1 MKIIIKSLSDFTNDP
16 EDPATGWPA
25 PLNFMRQGG
34 RTDGIGIWA
43 RTSSGRWLDT
53 SGVYGGRVADN
64 ADFLIDQLG
73 VGEHEWSPAHWD
85 MVMP

>member
-43 RTSSGRWLDT
+43 QTNTGRWLT
-53 SGVYGGRVADN
+53 TENYYAARVVDN

-73 VGEHEWSPAHWD
+73 VGEHEWTPGDWEA
-85 MVMP
+85 VMP